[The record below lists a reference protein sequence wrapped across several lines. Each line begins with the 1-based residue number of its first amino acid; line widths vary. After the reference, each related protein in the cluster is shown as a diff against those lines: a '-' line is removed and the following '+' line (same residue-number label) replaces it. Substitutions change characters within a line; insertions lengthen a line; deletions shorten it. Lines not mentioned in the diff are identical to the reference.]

1 MKLEQRY
8 EQKQRLTFEQKQLLN
23 DAKKSIGYIEYQ
35 IQQRTRWIYNDG
47 KIEKTL
53 DPINEYDNDKTL
65 DVFEYMNRIER

>member
-23 DAKKSIGYIEYQ
+23 DAKKSIGYIEYE
-35 IQQRTRWIYNDG
+35 IQKRTKWIYHDG
-47 KIEKTL
+47 KIEKIL
-53 DPINEYDNDKTL
+53 DPINQYDNDKTL